1 MYGLFLFV
9 NILLK
14 NLKTQI
20 LGATIE
26 LFCHEHHT
34 NKKQILGATINEKVL
49 KRFFCVYIKWVMECK
64 YVFDPDGVRKRV
76 QSNDSVTKNHHLLGA
91 CSVSMRFGTFFGDLE
106 SIWGSKK
113 GGSSMRGDPPSSEL
127 DEWGHR

>member
-1 MYGLFLFV
+1 MKDFVGSYLAFRDEGGL
-9 NILLK
+9 
-14 NLKTQI
+14 
-20 LGATIE
+20 
-26 LFCHEHHT
+26 
-34 NKKQILGATINEKVL
+34 VL
-49 KRFFCVYIKWVMECK
+49 DHQKWGCK